1 MLNVRIS
8 EKSKGYW
15 IDDGYRAF
23 FIDNKQLE
31 LVFDCTIHDEFFDEI
46 GRPVHSFYDIKVG
59 DSYNFD
65 QILKHD
71 GTVIY
76 SDKYDQVLLCKNGR
90 WYHGSNPSPTLDR
103 EEKYTVLRLGDK

>member
-1 MLNVRIS
+1 MLNLRVS
-8 EKSKGYW
+8 EKGKGYW

-46 GRPVHSFYDIKVG
+46 GAPIHSFYDIKVG
-59 DSYNFD
+59 DSCNLD
-65 QILKHD
+65 QIPKHD
-71 GTVIY
+71 GTVIC
-76 SDKYDQVLLCKNGR
+76 SDKYDQVLLCENGR
-90 WYHGSNPSPTLDR
+90 WYYGSNPSPTLDR